1 MTDKPPPLLSD
12 LRIFLALGGGVGLI
26 PKAPGTAGTL
36 LALPLHH
43 LLATFLGPSPLLLIA
58 LAMIALGIP
67 ICEHANRRLATH
79 DDGRI
84 VWDEIAAFFLVLTLT
99 PPTPHWQLTA
109 FILFRLLDTLK
120 PFPINW
126 LDRKIKGG
134 WGIMADDIAAALL
147 TILLITVATQS
158 DFPLP

>member
-1 MTDKPPPLLSD
+1 
-12 LRIFLALGGGVGLI
+12 
-26 PKAPGTAGTL
+26 
-36 LALPLHH
+36 
-43 LLATFLGPSPLLLIA
+43 
-58 LAMIALGIP
+58 MIALGVP
-67 ICEHANRRLATH
+67 ICEHANRRLSTH

-84 VWDEIAAFFLVLTLT
+84 IWDEIAAFFLVLTLI
-99 PPTPHWQLTA
+99 PSAPHWQLTA